1 MNIKDSEQIIKNILK
16 VAKKMDKLEILC
28 LNVALKQMNQRLT
41 NWDDLSYREQQR
53 LREGLR
59 GIFELSLA
67 GELL

>member
-1 MNIKDSEQIIKNILK
+1 MNTKDSEQIIKNILK

>member
-1 MNIKDSEQIIKNILK
+1 MNTKDSEQIIKNILK

-41 NWDDLSYREQQR
+41 NWDDLSYRDQQR

>member
-16 VAKKMDKLEILC
+16 VAKKMDELEVLC

-41 NWDDLSYREQQR
+41 NWNHLSNLEQER

>member
-1 MNIKDSEQIIKNILK
+1 MNIKDSEQVIKNILK

-41 NWDDLSYREQQR
+41 NWDDLSYRDQQR
-53 LREGLR
+53 LRKGLH

-67 GELL
+67 GKLL